1 MRICWF
7 YFGLFNA
14 DFNKNAAYM
23 PLSYMYAN
31 DSFALSKCGV
41 IYCFF
46 DKLAGRPLLWSEKL
60 ADTGF
65 VIVEWSDSQILVE
78 EPKKIKAMC
87 YLMSVCV

>member
-7 YFGLFNA
+7 DFKLLNV
-14 DFNKNAAYM
+14 DFNKNVANI
-23 PLSYMYAN
+23 PLCYMYAN
-31 DSFALSKCGV
+31 DLFALSKCGV

-46 DKLAGRPLLWSEKL
+46 DKLARRPLLWSEKL
-60 ADTGF
+60 ADIGF

-78 EPKKIKAMC
+78 EPKKFKAMC